1 MKGTGRIEFGTPMQ
15 RRNSTRSSKSLDRRK
30 SISSAKSVHLQ
41 YILPETAER
50 DAQAAAMQ
58 AFARARDRS
67 TMDASLWPSPRS
79 NGRPSSSNSYTAREC
94 INEEPELR
102 RRQSIRF
109 VRPRVP
115 PMTKA
120 STAADD
126 VTPTRSIGPGS
137 IHTTETT
144 VDSRFKCSAFTS
156 GMASAA
162 RGTAGDYIRAL
173 ITSEEYYTPEDD
185 IASAPSSYRRIRKSR
200 SMYTSSEPSAVAEIQ
215 SDRHFAA
222 MTSGFPSSDGNMA
235 PLTDENKP
243 PSRLKA
249 PKSMSFLR
257 NRRDQYAAFPISQDS
272 MSCRS
277 KPTGDKAFK
286 KSLRDVGNGPQS
298 TSLKAPKDGGLR
310 DRARK
315 VSQGLKRKLKNLL
328 NLDKGD
334 NADNMT
340 FPPQQIEAST
350 THNAEIGSPANQI
363 DDTFLAEPPTDQGAL
378 SHVTSGVPSLHRV
391 PSCQQLRSRQGSL
404 ESLRSERKVSDE
416 RSRATSWSN
425 SDVSAVTST
434 NSLKR
439 DWERQRLSVIKE
451 NGTHVSSSSARR
463 APALDHSI
471 QPTISVIPLQQPMPK
486 PVTTMNGQRIYSALM
501 KRVNGKQKQPQ
512 NSDLQRKRSIEDF
525 RRTRT
530 VQPRGSSYNHEG
542 RELETPTT
550 IRQVVA
556 SDSDCESVRTAE
568 AVITTSVPKTRD
580 EPGRTCHGTGNTQEN
595 EAVPPSTST
604 TSTDMAHG
612 TEHKY
617 DRLLAGPDTGGKHL
631 VQDLSGRKSTL
642 FGSPACHLFRT
653 TSPYRRALQESM
665 KAAADPSQ
673 PKSPEFNP
681 SMQSLT
687 NLPMRCPSTCDSEVD
702 KKMQYAK
709 SIYSCTSE
717 EPKNSS
723 CNSISTG
730 GGFPPKTDGEAAV
743 FVDPPVYRPAPPSP
757 PKNHVVSS
765 TSSAE
770 WKTWLSANASK
781 LEGPP
786 ERCERKGLH
795 YKLPSMPLPSRHI
808 RERTQITDEIEDED
822 GNGQLDVYQPTRPDT
837 MVASTGRGSK
847 RSTYL
852 PHPMTKVKV
861 EPSSSDK
868 ENKAPQP
875 PPIPPRSGLRITPSL
890 VSVESGSGQFQ
901 APMGPSMSAPA
912 DPKPHKSLAH
922 VQSLNPLGGS
932 QVRES
937 GRFISRLPR
946 RQPRAMNQS
955 GTTPSPGIA
964 AAVDKQFGMLGNA
977 AITRRKAILVTP
989 IKSENVSPRTG
1000 TGGDL
1005 YGEGGSDIIS
1015 PEPGRDPR
1023 ETGDK
1028 RMVDTF
1034 LSSRRRRM
1042 ASSEDGSVF
1051 L

>member
-1 MKGTGRIEFGTPMQ
+1 MQ

-30 SISSAKSVHLQ
+30 STSSAKSVHLEH
-41 YILPETAER
+41 IPPETAER
-50 DAQAAAMQ
+50 DAQAAATR

-67 TMDASLWPSPRS
+67 TMGTSLWLSPRS
-79 NGRPSSSNSYTAREC
+79 NGRPSSSNGYAAREC
-94 INEEPELR
+94 VNVEPELR
-102 RRQSIRF
+102 RQQSVRF
-109 VRPRVP
+109 VQPRPP
-115 PMTKA
+115 PMKKA
-120 STAADD
+120 STVTGD
-126 VTPTRSIGPGS
+126 VTPTRGIGPGS
-137 IHTTETT
+137 IHATETA

-162 RGTAGDYIRAL
+162 RGTAGDYITAL

-185 IASAPSSYRRIRKSR
+185 IASVPSSYRRIRKSR
-200 SMYTSSEPSAVAEIQ
+200 SMYSSSEPSAVAEIQ

-222 MTSGFPSSDGNMA
+222 MTNGFPSSGGNMA
-235 PLTDENKP
+235 SLTNENKP

-257 NRRDQYAAFPISQDS
+257 NRRDQYAAFPISQYS

-286 KSLRDVGNGPQS
+286 KSLRDVGNAPQS
-298 TSLKAPKDGGLR
+298 TSLKAPRDGGLR

-315 VSQGLKRKLKNLL
+315 VSQGFKHKLKNLL
-328 NLDKGD
+328 NLNKGD
-334 NADNMT
+334 NTDSMA

-350 THNAEIGSPANQI
+350 THNAEIERSANRI
-363 DDTFLAEPPTDQGAL
+363 DDTFLAEPPTDEGAL
-378 SHVTSGVPSLHRV
+378 SHVTSGVPSLHTV

-439 DWERQRLSVIKE
+439 DWERQRLPVIKE

-471 QPTISVIPLQQPMPK
+471 QPNISVIPLQQPMPNQ
-486 PVTTMNGQRIYSALM
+486 VTTVNGQRIYSALM

-512 NSDLQRKRSIEDF
+512 NIDLQRKRSIEGP
-525 RRTRT
+525 RRTGT
-530 VQPRGSSYNHEG
+530 IQPRGSSYNHED
-542 RELETPTT
+542 RELEIPTT
-550 IRQVVA
+550 IRQVVVN
-556 SDSDCESVRTAE
+556 DSDHESVRTAE
-568 AVITTSVPKTRD
+568 TVITTSRPKTRD
-580 EPGRTCHGTGNTQEN
+580 EPGETCTGTGNTQEN
-595 EAVPPSTST
+595 EAVPPSTTT

-617 DRLLAGPDTGGKHL
+617 GRLLAGPDTGGKHL
-631 VQDLSGRKSTL
+631 VRDSSGRKSAL

-665 KAAADPSQ
+665 KAAADSSQ

-687 NLPMRCPSTCDSEVD
+687 NIPMRCPSTCDSEVD

-730 GGFPPKTDGEAAV
+730 GGFPKPPKTDGEAAV
-743 FVDPPVYRPAPPSP
+743 FVDPPVYRPAPPVP
-757 PKNHVVSS
+757 PRNRIVSS
-765 TSSAE
+765 TSSVE

-781 LEGPP
+781 LEGSSGRW
-786 ERCERKGLH
+786 EREGLH

-808 RERTQITDEIEDED
+808 RERTQITDEVEDGD

-837 MVASTGRGSK
+837 MVASTEHSSK
-847 RSTYL
+847 RSAYL
-852 PHPMTKVKV
+852 PHPTTKVKV

-868 ENKAPQP
+868 ENEEPQP

-901 APMGPSMSAPA
+901 APMGPSTSAPVN
-912 DPKPHKSLAH
+912 PKPHKSLAH
-922 VQSLNPLGGS
+922 VQSLNPPGGS

-946 RQPRAMNQS
+946 REPRAMNQS

-964 AAVDKQFGMLGNA
+964 AAVDKQFGMLGHA

-1000 TGGDL
+1000 PGGDQ
-1005 YGEGGSDIIS
+1005 YGEGGSDIIR
-1015 PEPGRDPR
+1015 PEPGRDPP
-1023 ETGDK
+1023 ETGGK
-1028 RMVDTF
+1028 KMVDMF